1 MYAPSLLYH
10 FMSSISIEAITNIY
24 HKPFSIILYEYIFIN
39 CVYLFFVYFT
49 TQSRKLRINRQNQCD
64 FDKKQPQNLNTKQG
78 QKIIVR

>member
-24 HKPFSIILYEYIFIN
+24 YKPFSKISYEYIFIN

-49 TQSRKLRINRQNQCD
+49 TQNRKLRINRQNQCD
-64 FDKKQPQNLNTKQG
+64 FDTKQP
-78 QKIIVR
+78 